1 MRITSEMKKFVHRN
15 DVGDF
20 EIPER
25 VEKAGKRYY
34 VTPDGNSYPSITS
47 ILAQQENLGLEA
59 WKAKVGEKEAKR
71 ISQESARIGT
81 AVHQMAEFYLSNYAV
96 RLDKEEKKIMDTFNR
111 LRFLLGNI
119 NNIVGLEVPLFS
131 DLLRV
136 AGTCDCIAD
145 YNNRLSIID
154 FKTSRK
160 PKKEEWIDDYFMQ
173 TFAYKLMFEEM
184 TGVEIQQIVI
194 LVACTE
200 SFDVQVFK
208 KPAKDADEWLEKLV
222 KIMKDN
228 PHVTGMMHQPF

>member
-1 MRITSEMKKFVHRN
+1 MKKFVHR
-15 DVGDF
+15 DDIGDF
-20 EIPER
+20 EIPEIK
-25 VEKAGKRYY
+25 VIDGKRFY
-34 VTPDGNSYPSITS
+34 VTPDGNSYPSITTV
-47 ILAQQENLGLEA
+47 LAQQENLGIEA
-59 WKAKVGEKEAKR
+59 WKSKVGEKEAKR
-71 ISQESARIGT
+71 ISKESMRIGT
-81 AVHQMAEFYLSNYAV
+81 AVHQMAEFYLSNYIIK
-96 RLDKEEKKIMDTFNR
+96 LKNEEKKIVDTFNR

-119 NNIVGLEVPLFS
+119 NNIVGVEIPLFS

-136 AGTCDCIAD
+136 AGTTDCIAE
-145 YNNRLSIID
+145 YNGELSVID

-160 PKKEEWIDDYFMQ
+160 PKKEEWIDDYYMQ

-184 TGVEIQQIVI
+184 TGIEIKQIVI
-194 LVACTE
+194 LVACVD

>member
-1 MRITSEMKKFVHRN
+1 MKKFIHRD

-20 EIPER
+20 EVPER
-25 VEKAGKRYY
+25 VEKDGRRYY
-34 VTPDGNSYPSITS
+34 VTPDGNHYPSITS
-47 ILAQQENLGLEA
+47 ILAQQENLGLEV

-71 ISQESARIGT
+71 ISQESAHIGT
-81 AVHQMAEFYLSNYAV
+81 SVHQMAEFYLSNYIIK
-96 RLDKEEKKIMDTFNR
+96 LKDEDKKIVDTFNR

-119 NNIVGLEVPLFS
+119 NNIVGLEIPLFS

-136 AGTCDCIAD
+136 AGTCDCIAE
-145 YNNRLSIID
+145 YNGKLSVID

-160 PKKEEWIDDYFMQ
+160 PKKEEWIDDYYMQ

-184 TGVEIQQIVI
+184 TGIEIKQIVI
-194 LVACTE
+194 LVACVD

>member
-1 MRITSEMKKFVHRN
+1 MKKFIHRD

-20 EIPER
+20 EVPER
-25 VEKAGKRYY
+25 VEKDGRRYY
-34 VTPDGNSYPSITS
+34 VTPDGNHYPSITS
-47 ILAQQENLGLEA
+47 ILAQQENLGLEV

-71 ISQESARIGT
+71 ISQESAHIGT
-81 AVHQMAEFYLSNYAV
+81 SVHQMAEFYLSNYIIK
-96 RLDKEEKKIMDTFNR
+96 LKNEDKKIVDTFNR

-119 NNIVGLEVPLFS
+119 NNIVGLEIPLFS

-136 AGTCDCIAD
+136 AGTTDCIAE
-145 YNNRLSIID
+145 YNGQLSIID

-160 PKKEEWIDDYFMQ
+160 PKKEEWIDDYYMQ

-222 KIMKDN
+222 KIMKAN
-228 PHVTGMMHQPF
+228 PHITGMMHQPF

>member
-1 MRITSEMKKFVHRN
+1 MKKFIHRD

-20 EIPER
+20 ECPEIK
-25 VEKAGKRYY
+25 VIDGKRFY
-34 VTPDGNSYPSITS
+34 VTPDGNSYPSITT
-47 ILAQQENLGLEA
+47 ILSQQENLGIEA

-71 ISQESARIGT
+71 ISKESMRIGT
-81 AVHQMAEFYLSNYAV
+81 AVHQMAEFYLSNYIIK
-96 RLDKEEKKIMDTFNR
+96 LKDEDKKIVDTFNR

-119 NNIVGLEVPLFS
+119 NNIVGVEIPLFS

-136 AGTCDCIAD
+136 AGTTDCIAE
-145 YNNRLSIID
+145 YNGQLSIID

-160 PKKEEWIDDYFMQ
+160 PKKEEWIDDYYMQ

-184 TGVEIQQIVI
+184 TGIEIQQIVI
-194 LVACTE
+194 LVACVE
-200 SFDVQVFK
+200 SFDVQVFR

-222 KIMKDN
+222 KIMKEN

>member
-1 MRITSEMKKFVHRN
+1 MKKFIHRD

-25 VEKAGKRYY
+25 VEKNGNRYY
-34 VTPDGNSYPSITS
+34 VTPDGNHYPSITS
-47 ILAQQENLGLEA
+47 VLAQQENLGLEA
-59 WKAKVGEKEAKR
+59 WKARVGEAEAKR
-71 ISQESARIGT
+71 ISQESAHIGT
-81 AVHQMAEFYLSNYAV
+81 SVHQMAEFYLSNYIIK
-96 RLDKEEKKIMDTFNR
+96 LKDEDKKIVDTFNR

-119 NNIVGLEVPLFS
+119 NNIVGLEIPLFS

-136 AGTCDCIAD
+136 AGTCDCIAE
-145 YNNRLSIID
+145 YNGQLSVID

-160 PKKEEWIDDYFMQ
+160 PKKEEWIDDYYIQ

-184 TGVEIQQIVI
+184 TGIEIQQIVI
-194 LVACTE
+194 LVACVE

-222 KIMKDN
+222 KIMKAN
-228 PHVTGMMHQPF
+228 PHVTGMHQPF

>member
-25 VEKAGKRYY
+25 VEKAGKRYN

-194 LVACTE
+194 LVACIE

-208 KPAKDADEWLEKLV
+208 KPAKDADEWLKKLIN
-222 KIMKDN
+222 IMKAN
-228 PHVTGMMHQPF
+228 PHTTGMM

>member
-1 MRITSEMKKFVHRN
+1 MKKFIHRN
-15 DVGDF
+15 DIGDF

-145 YNNRLSIID
+145 YNNRLWIID

-208 KPAKDADEWLEKLV
+208 KPAKDADEWLKKLIN
-222 KIMKDN
+222 IMKAN
-228 PHVTGMMHQPF
+228 PHTTGMM

>member
-1 MRITSEMKKFVHRN
+1 MKKFVHR
-15 DVGDF
+15 DDIGDF
-20 EIPER
+20 EIPEIK
-25 VEKAGKRYY
+25 VIDGKRFY
-34 VTPDGNSYPSITS
+34 VTPDGNSYPSITTV
-47 ILAQQENLGLEA
+47 LAQQENLGIEA
-59 WKAKVGEKEAKR
+59 WKSKVGGKEAKR
-71 ISQESARIGT
+71 ISKESMRIGT
-81 AVHQMAEFYLSNYAV
+81 AVHQMAEFYLSNYIIK
-96 RLDKEEKKIMDTFNR
+96 LKNEEKKIVDTFNR

-119 NNIVGLEVPLFS
+119 NNIVGLEIPLFS

-136 AGTCDCIAD
+136 AGTCDCIAE
-145 YNNRLSIID
+145 YNGKLSVID

-160 PKKEEWIDDYFMQ
+160 PKKEEWIDDYYMQ

-184 TGVEIQQIVI
+184 TGIEIKQIVI
-194 LVACTE
+194 LVACVD

>member
-1 MRITSEMKKFVHRN
+1 MV
-15 DVGDF
+15 
-20 EIPER
+20 
-25 VEKAGKRYY
+25 
-34 VTPDGNSYPSITS
+34 
-47 ILAQQENLGLEA
+47 ILAQQENLGIEA

-71 ISQESARIGT
+71 ISKESMRIGT
-81 AVHQMAEFYLSNYAV
+81 AVHQMAEFYLSNYIIK
-96 RLDKEEKKIMDTFNR
+96 LKNEEKKIVDTFNR

-119 NNIVGLEVPLFS
+119 NNIVGVEIPLFS

-136 AGTCDCIAD
+136 AGTTDCIAE
-145 YNNRLSIID
+145 YNGELSVID

-160 PKKEEWIDDYFMQ
+160 PKKEEWIDDYYMQ

-184 TGVEIQQIVI
+184 TGIEIKQIVI
-194 LVACTE
+194 LVACVD